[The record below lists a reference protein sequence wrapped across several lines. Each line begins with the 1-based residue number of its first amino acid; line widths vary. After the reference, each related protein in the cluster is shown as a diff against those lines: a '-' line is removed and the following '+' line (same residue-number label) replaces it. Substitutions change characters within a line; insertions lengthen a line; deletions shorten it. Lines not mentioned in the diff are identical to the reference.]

1 MKISLISVAPPYRG
15 GISDQT
21 HLLYKA
27 LKKHHS
33 VNIINFKRQYPEIL
47 FPGKSQYHDSCVWDE
62 EYNHRLLDSINPMSW
77 LSVVKFIE
85 NYSPDLII
93 IRFWNPFFAISYSYI
108 LKKIKKY
115 CNSIKV
121 VCVCDNIIPHEKH
134 FFDKF
139 LIRKL
144 FKEVDGF
151 IVMSEQ
157 VEQELLDLRPS
168 ANYIKVFHPILNDI
182 SIKDK
187 ITSKSNLGLADKKII
202 LFFGLVRK
210 YKGLEV
216 LIEAN
221 KYLTD
226 KLTDYQI
233 LICGESYSNIK
244 FYNQIIE
251 KNSIGNEIK
260 WVNKFIPDDEVS
272 TYFSASDLVVL
283 PYLSAS
289 QSGIIPLAYSY
300 QKPVVASDIKGIK
313 EMILEG
319 KTGYLF
325 EKNNAKILS
334 EKIENFFKN
343 EKDHSTEIEKFR
355 ERFSWDEFSE
365 KIQLLYRTL

>member
-1 MKISLISVAPPYRG
+1 
-15 GISDQT
+15 
-21 HLLYKA
+21 
-27 LKKHHS
+27 
-33 VNIINFKRQYPEIL
+33 
-47 FPGKSQYHDSCVWDE
+47 
-62 EYNHRLLDSINPMSW
+62 
-77 LSVVKFIE
+77 
-85 NYSPDLII
+85 
-93 IRFWNPFFAISYSYI
+93 
-108 LKKIKKY
+108 
-115 CNSIKV
+115 
-121 VCVCDNIIPHEKH
+121 
-134 FFDKF
+134 
-139 LIRKL
+139 
-144 FKEVDGF
+144 
-151 IVMSEQ
+151 MSEQ

-187 ITSKSNLGLADKKII
+187 MTSKSNLGLADKKII

-233 LICGESYSNIK
+233 LICGESYSNTK

-319 KTGYLF
+319 KTGYLL
-325 EKNNAKILS
+325 KKIMQKFYQKKL
-334 EKIENFFKN
+334 KIFLTMK
-343 EKDHSTEIEKFR
+343 
-355 ERFSWDEFSE
+355 
-365 KIQLLYRTL
+365 KIIH

>member
-1 MKISLISVAPPYRG
+1 
-15 GISDQT
+15 
-21 HLLYKA
+21 
-27 LKKHHS
+27 
-33 VNIINFKRQYPEIL
+33 
-47 FPGKSQYHDSCVWDE
+47 
-62 EYNHRLLDSINPMSW
+62 
-77 LSVVKFIE
+77 
-85 NYSPDLII
+85 
-93 IRFWNPFFAISYSYI
+93 
-108 LKKIKKY
+108 
-115 CNSIKV
+115 
-121 VCVCDNIIPHEKH
+121 
-134 FFDKF
+134 
-139 LIRKL
+139 
-144 FKEVDGF
+144 
-151 IVMSEQ
+151 MSEQ
-157 VEQELLDLRPS
+157 VEKELLDLRPS
-168 ANYIKVFHPILNDI
+168 ANYIKVFHPILNDVT
-182 SIKDK
+182 IKDK
-187 ITSKSNLGLADKKII
+187 MTSKSNLGLADKKII

-221 KYLTD
+221 KYLID
-226 KLTDYQI
+226 KLKDYQI
-233 LICGESYSNIK
+233 LICGESYTNTK

-319 KTGYLF
+319 RTGYLF

-343 EKDHSTEIEKFR
+343 EKDYSTEIEKFR

-365 KIQLLYRTL
+365 KIQLLYRSL